1 MNDKVRKNYFGKAN
15 RLIEAL
21 DDEIDFEPG
30 DDERERPEDI
40 DSEPGDVAGN
50 TRRAPSSKKSFEMDD
65 EGDVGTETAK
75 AILSTYIDR
84 CVEEGTKE
92 LGDDYG
98 LGDIEGSYEIVNDE
112 LERIAKQ
119 VKNYLKSIQ

>member
-1 MNDKVRKNYFGKAN
+1 MNDKVRKNYFNKAN

-21 DDEIDFEPG
+21 ASDEIEDVRGPA
-30 DDERERPEDI
+30 DPEANKWDVEDGPKKAPSKPSYDI
-40 DSEPGDVAGN
+40 DE
-50 TRRAPSSKKSFEMDD
+50 
-65 EGDVGTETAK
+65 EGDIGTETAK

-98 LGDIEGSYEIVNDE
+98 LGDMEGGYEIVNDE

-119 VKNYLKSIQ
+119 VKNYLKSVQ

>member
-1 MNDKVRKNYFGKAN
+1 MDDKVRKNYFGKAN

-21 DDEIDFEPG
+21 DDEIG
-30 DDERERPEDI
+30 DERETPEDI
-40 DSEPGDVAGN
+40 DQEPAE
-50 TRRAPSSKKSFEMDD
+50 RASIPSSKKEYDID
-65 EGDVGTETAK
+65 EEGDIGTETAK

-98 LGDIEGSYEIVNDE
+98 LGDMEGGYEIVNDE

-119 VKNYLKSIQ
+119 VKNYLKSVQ

>member
-1 MNDKVRKNYFGKAN
+1 MDIRKSYLGKAN

-21 DDEIDFEPG
+21 DDEIEIEDRPT
-30 DDERERPEDI
+30 PEDT
-40 DSEPGDVAGN
+40 DSELGDVADN

-65 EGDVGTETAK
+65 EGDIGTETAK

-84 CVEEGTKE
+84 CVEEGIKE

-98 LGDIEGSYEIVNDE
+98 LGDMEDSYEIVNDE

-119 VKNYLKSIQ
+119 VQNYLKSVQ